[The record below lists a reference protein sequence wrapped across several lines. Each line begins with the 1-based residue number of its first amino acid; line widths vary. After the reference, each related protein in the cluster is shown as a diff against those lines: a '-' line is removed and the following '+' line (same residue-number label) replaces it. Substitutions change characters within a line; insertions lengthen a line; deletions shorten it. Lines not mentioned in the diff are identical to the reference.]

1 MVEEEIRKESV
12 SKKVSIA
19 TEGARIDDVC
29 TDDENDELEYEAW
42 KIRELKRVKRDKE
55 EKEQLE
61 KDGNEIDRL
70 RNMTED
76 QRRQELRNR
85 PKQIT
90 NKAIKGKYKFLQKY
104 FHRGAFYLVR
114 NYFLSEI
121 FTFGLNCF
129 NANTCFIIVFR
140 MMRMT
145 FTRGTSREQHSKITS
160 TSPCCQRSCR
170 SRTLAALAAP
180 NTLILWTKIQQL
192 LTVRGHKRI
201 NLVWVLSNPPLLLV
215 VQVAIKQTVQ

>member
-85 PKQIT
+85 PKQVT

-114 NYFLSEI
+114 YYSL
-121 FTFGLNCF
+121 C
-129 NANTCFIIVFR
+129 
-140 MMRMT
+140 
-145 FTRGTSREQHSKITS
+145 KI
-160 TSPCCQRSCR
+160 
-170 SRTLAALAAP
+170 
-180 NTLILWTKIQQL
+180 
-192 LTVRGHKRI
+192 
-201 NLVWVLSNPPLLLV
+201 
-215 VQVAIKQTVQ
+215 